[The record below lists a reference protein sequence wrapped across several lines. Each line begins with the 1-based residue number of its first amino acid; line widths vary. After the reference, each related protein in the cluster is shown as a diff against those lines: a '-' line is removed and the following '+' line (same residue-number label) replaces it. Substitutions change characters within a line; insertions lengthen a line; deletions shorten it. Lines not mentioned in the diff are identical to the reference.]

1 MADYIFHHGIKG
13 MHWGV
18 RRDKTSG
25 SAGSRRGG
33 KTVAQKRAENQK
45 RKDLKNRGVMKLD
58 ELRKKVERL
67 KLEKELKDLT
77 EDQIYPGRRAA
88 TEALKQIGTKAAVTI
103 LTGAV
108 LYGAKAAV
116 SKQFNPKELGS
127 AIFNGGPKKK

>member
-1 MADYIFHHGIKG
+1 MADYIYHHGIKG
-13 MHWGV
+13 MRWGI

-25 SAGSRRGG
+25 GSRRGG
-33 KTVAQKRAENQK
+33 KTLAQQRAENQK

-88 TEALKQIGTKAAVTI
+88 KNALGQIGTKVLITVA
-103 LTGAV
+103 TGAA

-116 SKQFNPKELGS
+116 SKQFNAKELGN